1 MAEHI
6 ETEKKVLKNVKVSI
20 EKSLI
25 EFADLNRDE
34 ILEKRKNKFLSIG
47 RSKGLYTS
55 GNIKDKL
62 TLQTNTFDK
71 LVQKIKIN
79 EKKNILLIFFS
90 YIVLVY

>member
-1 MAEHI
+1 M
-6 ETEKKVLKNVKVSI
+6 KNVKVSI

-55 GNIKDKL
+55 GNNKDRL
-62 TLQTNTFDK
+62 ILQTNTFGK

-79 EKKNILLIFFS
+79 KKYILIFFLLS
-90 YIVLVY
+90 FLAILGLLF